1 MRIGIG
7 DRASRRQRE
16 IQIVGFEM
24 GRDRN
29 RRRADIDRLSGLD
42 RDTNTAREVVPELHD
57 PRMRPTPL
65 LDVGLDLEVGTLV
78 DDLLAPGS
86 DRAAKAGGEIADLA
100 GLAIDFGDGVE
111 LLTQHLAGR
120 DPVGLD
126 TLVPG
131 PVEFPIGVELPGL
144 VREPGQHTA
153 FDRAVVEH
161 QELVPGSGAY
171 RTARQAADQGER
183 IAVSRQ
189 TGAIA
194 GAHQLDRFERHA
206 EVVTIEV
213 L

>member
-1 MRIGIG
+1 
-7 DRASRRQRE
+7 
-16 IQIVGFEM
+16 
-24 GRDRN
+24 
-29 RRRADIDRLSGLD
+29 
-42 RDTNTAREVVPELHD
+42 
-57 PRMRPTPL
+57 MRPPPL
-65 LDVGLDLEVGTLV
+65 LDISLDLEVGTLV
-78 DDLLAPGS
+78 DDLPPPGS
-86 DRAAKAGGEIADLA
+86 DRAAEAGGEIADLA
-100 GLAIDFGDGVE
+100 GLAVDLGDGVE

-144 VREPGQHTA
+144 VRQPGQNTA
-153 FDRAVVEH
+153 FDRAVIEQ

-171 RTARQAADQGER
+171 GTARQAADQGER

-194 GAHQLDRFERHA
+194 GAHQLDRFEGHA
-206 EVVTIEV
+206 DVVAIEV